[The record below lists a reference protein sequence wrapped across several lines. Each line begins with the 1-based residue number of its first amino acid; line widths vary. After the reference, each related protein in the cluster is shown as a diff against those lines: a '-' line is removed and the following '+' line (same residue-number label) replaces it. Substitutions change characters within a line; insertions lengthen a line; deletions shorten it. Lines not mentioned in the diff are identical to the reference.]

1 VRTKYLVVIFCFLFL
16 QNYVM
21 MIILLEYV
29 KQKIERSL
37 NNKIIIIKKF
47 KLNLNVYLNKGIYI
61 IFVTWNKKKKVF
73 T

>member
-1 VRTKYLVVIFCFLFL
+1 MRTKYLVVIFCFLFL